1 MVQNDLDVIRSKLM
15 GLAGSQLDDATV
27 TKLLEEVLANGG
39 GVLIELD
46 RIAFKLV
53 RREGKWV
60 LQRDPRKPLST
71 VPPRR

>member
-1 MVQNDLDVIRSKLM
+1 MVENDLDAIRSKLM
-15 GLAGSQLDDATV
+15 GAAGTHLDDATV
-27 TKLLEEVLANGG
+27 TKLLEELLRNGG

-46 RIAFKLV
+46 NVAFKLL

-71 VPPRR
+71 LPPRR